1 MKEVVGKIEQLTNSR
16 PVAIE
21 ELIPY
26 LDERPLTE
34 ALLAELG
41 FEKRKSVDVVDDS
54 TYTYYT
60 WNYYNANSP
69 SLYADID
76 NIIREDSWMVRLTHY
91 DDITESPYWNT
102 YGTVKMLMI
111 CLQGDRE
118 PISPSGEN
126 GD

>member
-1 MKEVVGKIEQLTNSR
+1 MKEVVGKIEQLTNSKT
-16 PVAIE
+16 VAIE

-26 LDERPLTE
+26 LDERPLIPE
-34 ALLAELG
+34 LLEELG
-41 FEKRKSVDVVDDS
+41 FKKCESVDVVDDS

-69 SLYADID
+69 SLCADVD
-76 NIIREDSWMVRLTHY
+76 EKHNWEVRLSHY
-91 DDITESPYWNT
+91 DDLTESPYWNT

-126 GD
+126 SD

>member
-1 MKEVVGKIEQLTNSR
+1 MKEVEIT
-16 PVAIE
+16 

-26 LDERPLTE
+26 LDERPLTSE
-34 ALLAELG
+34 LLEELG
-41 FEKRKSVDVVDDS
+41 FKKHDSIDTVDDS

-76 NIIREDSWMVRLTHY
+76 DEGNTWKVRISNY
-91 DDITESPYWNT
+91 DHLTESPYWNT

-118 PISPSGEN
+118 ALERAKHTQSL
-126 GD
+126 GDVREEE